1 MCGSVR
7 GLSGPRRFLI
17 HQVFLGETYAA
28 LSSVWRPEE
37 DMMSKMWIMWIT
49 SAVWAVLF
57 CYIFTRGYDNKWRW
71 KAPDTVS

>member
-1 MCGSVR
+1 
-7 GLSGPRRFLI
+7 
-17 HQVFLGETYAA
+17 
-28 LSSVWRPEE
+28 
-37 DMMSKMWIMWIT
+37 MMSKMWIMWIT